1 MENIETALKQ
11 ANECLNCKNPM
22 CRKGCPIAT
31 NIPEFIAQIKQENF
45 LQAYNILQENN
56 FMSEICSNIC
66 PTEKQCM
73 GKCIKGIKGKSVEIN
88 NLEKFVNNWAK
99 ENNINYS
106 MNIEKNSYKKF
117 AVIGSGPAGL
127 SCAIYLRKAGSKV
140 TVFEKEDECGGILR
154 YGIPDFRLPKNTIN
168 DLINRI
174 KKMGINFETGV
185 EFGKDITIEG
195 LKKQGYE
202 SIFLGL
208 GAQQQIKY
216 RISNADTKN
225 IYTSSQFLKYY
236 NCNKNIKNLGIT
248 VVIGGGNVAIDS
260 ARVAQRM
267 GATKTY
273 ILYRRN
279 VEHMPARKIEIE
291 EALKDNVVIIPN
303 TKVIKANAINGEIK
317 EIECINTKIENDTV
331 IDLENS
337 NYKMQVNTI
346 VFAIG
351 SMADE
356 QLLNKIGASTK
367 NGLCIVNENYM
378 TNIQNVYAGG
388 DLVETKSSVC
398 KAIAT
403 GKKAANAI
411 LGRKESDT

>member
-73 GKCIKGIKGKSVEIN
+73 GKCIKGIKGKPVEIN

-225 IYTSSQFLKYY
+225 IYTSSQFLKNY
-236 NCNKNIKNLGIT
+236 NCNKNIQNLGIT

-367 NGLCIVNENYM
+367 NGLCSVNENYM

>member
-1 MENIETALKQ
+1 
-11 ANECLNCKNPM
+11 
-22 CRKGCPIAT
+22 
-31 NIPEFIAQIKQENF
+31 
-45 LQAYNILQENN
+45 
-56 FMSEICSNIC
+56 
-66 PTEKQCM
+66 
-73 GKCIKGIKGKSVEIN
+73 
-88 NLEKFVNNWAK
+88 
-99 ENNINYS
+99 
-106 MNIEKNSYKKF
+106 
-117 AVIGSGPAGL
+117 
-127 SCAIYLRKAGSKV
+127 
-140 TVFEKEDECGGILR
+140 
-154 YGIPDFRLPKNTIN
+154 
-168 DLINRI
+168 
-174 KKMGINFETGV
+174 
-185 EFGKDITIEG
+185 
-195 LKKQGYE
+195 
-202 SIFLGL
+202 
-208 GAQQQIKY
+208 
-216 RISNADTKN
+216 
-225 IYTSSQFLKYY
+225 
-236 NCNKNIKNLGIT
+236 
-248 VVIGGGNVAIDS
+248 
-260 ARVAQRM
+260 M

-279 VEHMPARKIEIE
+279 IEHMPARKTEIE
-291 EALKDNVVIIPN
+291 EALKDNVLIIPN

-367 NGLCIVNENYM
+367 NGLCSVNENYM
-378 TNIQNVYAGG
+378 TNIQNIYAGG

>member
-73 GKCIKGIKGKSVEIN
+73 GKCIKGIKGKPVEIN

-225 IYTSSQFLKYY
+225 IYTSSQFLKNY
-236 NCNKNIKNLGIT
+236 NCNKNIQNLGIT

-279 VEHMPARKIEIE
+279 IEHMPARKTEIE
-291 EALKDNVVIIPN
+291 EALKDNVLIIPN

-367 NGLCIVNENYM
+367 NGLCSVNENYM

>member
-216 RISNADTKN
+216 RISKK
-225 IYTSSQFLKYY
+225 SK
-236 NCNKNIKNLGIT
+236 GI
-248 VVIGGGNVAIDS
+248 S
-260 ARVAQRM
+260 R
-267 GATKTY
+267 
-273 ILYRRN
+273 
-279 VEHMPARKIEIE
+279 
-291 EALKDNVVIIPN
+291 
-303 TKVIKANAINGEIK
+303 
-317 EIECINTKIENDTV
+317 
-331 IDLENS
+331 
-337 NYKMQVNTI
+337 
-346 VFAIG
+346 
-351 SMADE
+351 
-356 QLLNKIGASTK
+356 
-367 NGLCIVNENYM
+367 
-378 TNIQNVYAGG
+378 
-388 DLVETKSSVC
+388 
-398 KAIAT
+398 
-403 GKKAANAI
+403 
-411 LGRKESDT
+411 

>member
-73 GKCIKGIKGKSVEIN
+73 GKCIKGIKGKPVEIN

-106 MNIEKNSYKKF
+106 INIEKNSYKKF

-225 IYTSSQFLKYY
+225 IYTSSQFLKNY

-279 VEHMPARKIEIE
+279 IEHMPARKTEIE
-291 EALKDNVVIIPN
+291 EALKDNVLIIPN

-367 NGLCIVNENYM
+367 NGLCSVNENYM